1 MRVLD
6 RDIHQCKA
14 LVIDGNATSRSIL
27 VAQLRDFGV
36 GTVVQ
41 CGRISEARTQ
51 LEVKTFDVV
60 LCEQSFHGTDYSGHQ
75 LLDDLRRAQ
84 LLPLSTVFVMIT
96 AEASYAKVAEAAE
109 SALDSY
115 LLKPHT
121 AFALGER
128 LQHARRRKKVL
139 KDIFEAVDE
148 GRFDDA
154 AALCIDRFRRKGEFW
169 LFAARIGTEVLLHLN
184 RHKEARELFEAV
196 LGTQA
201 VPWARLGIARAQ
213 IAGNEATK
221 ACRTLETLIVEQP
234 AYVDAYDVMG
244 RLHVDQGDYDQ
255 AMEVYRQAAHLT
267 PGSVGRLQ
275 KLGMLAFY
283 TGNHEESARALER
296 AVSLGISSKAFDFQ
310 TLVLLAFARFHQRD
324 SKGLQRCEDNL
335 AHALSRAAGSPRLQR
350 FLQVVQVLNL
360 MLHKQV
366 GDAVSGIK
374 AMARETKDESF
385 DLEAGCN
392 LLSLVSQL
400 TAGELTLDGVE
411 EWVDAVGLRHST
423 SKAITELLV
432 RASHA
437 HEPFV
442 ERIRACHQRITLV
455 GEQSMAHTLAGNP
468 GAAVRG
474 LMEHGRAT
482 LNGKLLDNARLVLQR
497 HHTKI
502 PEAGQLI
509 EAVDEM
515 RHRYCSQTGRLSM
528 GDGGRKPG
536 GIALRTG
543 NPAAEATTVAAPAS
557 APSAAETTPAA
568 PAAEAA

>member
-14 LVIDGNATSRSIL
+14 LVVDGNATSRSIL

-41 CGRISEARTQ
+41 CGRIVEARAQ

-60 LCEQSFHGTDYSGHQ
+60 LCEQNFHGTDYSGQQ

-121 AFALGER
+121 AHALAER
-128 LQHARRRKKVL
+128 LQHARRRKRVL

-148 GRFDDA
+148 GRFEDA
-154 AALCIDRFRRKGEFW
+154 AALCLDRFRKRGEFW

-196 LGTQA
+196 LTTQA
-201 VPWARLGIARAQ
+201 VPWAKLGIARAQ
-213 IAGNEATK
+213 IAGNEVAKAT
-221 ACRTLETLIVEQP
+221 RTLETLIVEAP
-234 AYVDAYDVMG
+234 TYVDAYDVMG
-244 RLHVDQGDYDQ
+244 RLHVDQGNYDE
-255 AMEVYRQAAHLT
+255 AVAVYRQAAQLT

-283 TGNHEESARALER
+283 TGNHEESSRALER
-296 AVSLGISSKAFDFQ
+296 AVSMGISSKAFDFQ
-310 TLVLLAFARFHQRD
+310 TLVLLGFARFHQRD
-324 SKGLQRCEDNL
+324 SKGLQRCADNL
-335 AHALSRAAGSPRLQR
+335 AHALGRAPDSARLQR
-350 FLQVVQVLNL
+350 MGQVVQVLNL

-366 GDAVSGIK
+366 GEAVQAIK
-374 AMARETKDESF
+374 RLSREVKEESF

-411 EWVDAVGLRHST
+411 EWVDAIGLRHCT
-423 SKAITELLV
+423 GRAITELLV
-432 RASHA
+432 RAAHA

-442 ERIRACHQRITLV
+442 ERVRACQHRINQV
-455 GEQSMAHTLAGNP
+455 AEQSMAHTLAGNP

-474 LMEHGRAT
+474 LLEHGRAT
-482 LNGKLLDNARLVLQR
+482 LNGKLMENARSVLQR
-497 HHTKI
+497 HHMKVSD
-502 PEAGQLI
+502 AGLLI
-509 EAVDEM
+509 DEIEDL
-515 RHRYCSQTGRLSM
+515 RRRFCSTAGRLSM
-528 GDGGRKPG
+528 GDGNRKPG

-543 NPAAEATTVAAPAS
+543 NL
-557 APSAAETTPAA
+557 
-568 PAAEAA
+568 AAEAAADAATAATITAEAAA